1 MPLSRDPLS
10 PDSALQPRLV
20 FSDLDGSLLDHHSY
34 DWTPAKDWL
43 ERLNAWGVPVIPV
56 TSKTRSELV
65 SLRQAMGLEKTP
77 FIAENGAIVGLPSAW
92 CHARLDRDAGS
103 DGLVI
108 RTLGVDIG
116 LIRKRLSVWRAR
128 LDATFSTMGEMTLE
142 QVVALTGLT
151 EPEARLAR
159 LREGSEPLIW
169 EDDSAMLERLREGL
183 RGDGLRMVQGGRF
196 WHVTGECDKGS
207 AVGWLI
213 ERFESLR
220 GHHPL
225 TLALGDGPNDV
236 AMLERVDQA
245 VLIRGGHDLEVS
257 PDQPAL
263 YRSKAMGPAGWAE
276 GLDYWWGPLATQER
290 GAHE

>member
-10 PDSALQPRLV
+10 PDSACRPRLV

-34 DWTPAKDWL
+34 DWTPAKGWL
-43 ERLNAWGVPVIPV
+43 ERLSACGVPVIPV
-56 TSKTRSELV
+56 TSKTRSELIP
-65 SLRQAMGLEKTP
+65 LRQAMELQQTP
-77 FIAENGAIVGLPSAW
+77 FIAENGAIVGLPHAW

-116 LIRKRLSVWRAR
+116 LIRQRLSVWRER
-128 LDATFSTMGEMTLE
+128 LDASFSTMSEMTLE
-142 QVVALTGLT
+142 QVMELTGLT

-169 EDDSAMLERLREGL
+169 EDEDAMLVRLREGL
-183 RGDGLRMVQGGRF
+183 RGDGLRIVQGGRF

-263 YRSKAMGPAGWAE
+263 YRSKASGPAGWAE
-276 GLDYWWGPLATQER
+276 GLDHWWGPLATEGR
-290 GAHE
+290 DAHE